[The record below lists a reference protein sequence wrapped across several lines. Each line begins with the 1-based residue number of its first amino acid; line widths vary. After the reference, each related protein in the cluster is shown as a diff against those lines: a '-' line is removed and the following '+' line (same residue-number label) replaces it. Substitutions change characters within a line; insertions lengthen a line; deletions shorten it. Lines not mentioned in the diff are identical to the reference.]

1 MKPDLQKCN
10 LDNIIKV
17 EFFKRDELT
26 TDLLCCEILTSGA
39 KGNETWFVHEESTQW
54 ENVLA
59 LVNQL
64 PNFDLNWREKM
75 VHPVFAENRTTAF
88 TRQVRIY

>member
-1 MKPDLQKCN
+1 MKLDLQKCN

-26 TDLLCCEILTSGA
+26 TDLLCCEILTSGT
-39 KGNETWFVHEESTQW
+39 KCNETWFFHEESTQW

-64 PNFDLNWREKM
+64 PNFDTKWREKV

-88 TRQVRIY
+88 IRQV